1 MKISKQFSSSQSK
14 KKDKHYDAVDILPSS
29 SSFDKNYPEFYGD
42 HTLSQQFLWN
52 VLLEGVKSVS

>member
-1 MKISKQFSSSQSK
+1 MTRNQFENFKTIQQQSIL

-42 HTLSQQFLWN
+42 HTLSQQFL
-52 VLLEGVKSVS
+52 